1 MDTEPVLPMPHSSP
15 LPSPPGST
23 DSTANQK
30 AALPAATVFACVLGN
45 ALEFY
50 DFTTYTFFAVAIGRS
65 FFPAHDPVVSL
76 LISVATF
83 GVGFCTRPL
92 GGLVIGAFADHAGR
106 KPAMMLT
113 IALMAVGM
121 LMLAL
126 TPPFAVIGYAAP
138 VIVVAARLLQ
148 GFALGGEVGPATS
161 YLIEVAPDDRRARL
175 ASWQIASQG
184 CALLAAG
191 IVGFTLAHALS
202 SEAMTEWGWRV
213 ALLLGLTII
222 PGGLYIRQRL
232 PESAQIS
239 DRTHRQSAARVL
251 TNLLSGHPWPLF
263 LGLIAIMTSTISTY
277 VGLYMTTYGETAL
290 KLKAPSAITA
300 PLIGGLTTIIFA
312 LLGGWLADRYG
323 RKIVMLVPR
332 IVLILAIYPAFVF
345 LIGHPSIW
353 TLLITTGL
361 MSALGSLSSAAA
373 IVAIPELLPTSVRAS
388 GLSTAYAFAVTVFG
402 GTTQFVLAW
411 LIGVSGDPLSPAW
424 YMIGS
429 GILGVI
435 AMALMPETKGRPL
448 PQD

>member
-1 MDTEPVLPMPHSSP
+1 MPTAP
-15 LPSPPGST
+15 LQT
-23 DSTANQK
+23 DST
-30 AALPAATVFACVLGN
+30 LPAKKDVAPATVFACVLGN

-50 DFTTYTFFAVAIGRS
+50 DFTTYTFFAVAIGRN

-161 YLIEVAPDDRRARL
+161 YLIEVAPDDRRGRL

-191 IVGFTLAHALS
+191 IVGFILAHALS
-202 SEAMTEWGWRV
+202 SEAMTAWGWRV

-222 PGGLYIRQRL
+222 PGGLYIRNRL
-232 PESAQIS
+232 PESAQVS
-239 DRTHRQSAARVL
+239 ERSRRQSAGRVL
-251 TNLLSGHPWPLF
+251 ANLLSGHPWPLF

-332 IVLILAIYPAFVF
+332 ILLVLAIYPAFVF
-345 LIGHPSIW
+345 LIGHPSIV

-361 MSALGSLSSAAA
+361 MSVLGSLSSAAA
-373 IVAIPELLPTSVRAS
+373 IVAIPEMLPASVRAS

-424 YMIGS
+424 YMVGS
-429 GILGVI
+429 GILGII

>member
-1 MDTEPVLPMPHSSP
+1 M
-15 LPSPPGST
+15 
-23 DSTANQK
+23 
-30 AALPAATVFACVLGN
+30 PAATVFACVLGN

-50 DFTTYTFFAVAIGRS
+50 DFTTYTFFALAIGRS

-113 IALMAVGM
+113 IGLMAVGM

-191 IVGFTLAHALS
+191 LVGFILAHSLS

-213 ALLLGLTII
+213 ALLLGLIII
-222 PGGLYIRQRL
+222 PGGLYIRKNL
-232 PESAQIS
+232 PESADVS
-239 DRTHRQSAARVL
+239 DRARRQSAASVL
-251 TNLLSGHPWPLF
+251 GNLLRGHPWPLL
-263 LGLIAIMTSTISTY
+263 LGLIAIMTSTVSTY

-300 PLIGGLTTIIFA
+300 PLISGLTTIIFA
-312 LLGGWLADRYG
+312 LIGGWLADRYG
-323 RKIVMLVPR
+323 RRVVMLAPR
-332 IVLILAIYPAFVF
+332 ILLVLAIYPAFVF
-345 LIGHPSIW
+345 LIGHPSIV

-361 MSALGSLSSAAA
+361 MSALGSLSSAGV
-373 IVAIPELLPTSVRAS
+373 IVAIPEMLPASVRAS

-411 LIGVSGDPLSPAW
+411 LIGVSGDPLAPAW
-424 YMIGS
+424 YMVGS
-429 GILGVI
+429 GIIGVI

-448 PQD
+448 PRD

>member
-1 MDTEPVLPMPHSSP
+1 MSFS
-15 LPSPPGST
+15 ST
-23 DSTANQK
+23 DTKAPSVRDST
-30 AALPAATVFACVLGN
+30 PPPPSRATVFACVLGN

-65 FFPAHDPVVSL
+65 FFPTHDPVVSL

-113 IALMAVGM
+113 IALMAIGM
-121 LMLAL
+121 LLLAA
-126 TPPFAVIGYAAP
+126 TPPFAAIGYAAP
-138 VIVVAARLLQ
+138 VLVVFARLLQ

-161 YLIEVAPDDRRARL
+161 YLIEVAPNDRRGRL

-191 IVGFTLAHALS
+191 IVGFVLAHSLS
-202 SEAMTEWGWRV
+202 DAAMTEWGWRV
-213 ALLLGLTII
+213 ALLLGLTIV
-222 PGGLYIRQRL
+222 PGGLYIRRRL
-232 PESAQIS
+232 PETAHLS
-239 DRTHRQSAARVL
+239 DTEKRRSAAQVL
-251 TNLLSGHPWPLF
+251 GHLLTGHPWPLF
-263 LGLIAIMTSTISTY
+263 LGLVAIMTSTISTY

-290 KLKAPSAITA
+290 HLKVPSAITA
-300 PLIGGLTTIIFA
+300 PLIGGITTIVFA
-312 LLGGWLADRYG
+312 LAGGWLADRYG
-323 RKIVMLVPR
+323 RKIVMLLPR
-332 IVLILAIYPAFVF
+332 ILLILAIYPAFLF
-345 LIGHPSIW
+345 LIGHPSIV
-353 TLLITTGL
+353 TLLVTTGL
-361 MSALGSLSSAAA
+361 MSVLGSLSSAAA
-373 IVAIPELLPTSVRAS
+373 IVAIPEMLPASVRAS

-435 AMALMPETKGRPL
+435 AMALMPETRGRPL
-448 PQD
+448 PR